1 MLDIKFLSIPIIS
14 ALIGWFTNYIAVK
27 MIFRPVLPINF
38 FFFKIQG
45 LIPKRQSEL
54 ANKIASVVTEELI
67 DFNKIGEQNIS
78 DESLGKLSELIS
90 NNISQYLN
98 ELVQANPM
106 LAMFL
111 NSQKIDQLKSELTDR
126 IGSSAPHLIS
136 VVKDEFISKENL
148 SLQISEKIRGFEFY
162 KLEQIVYEISSTE
175 LKAIEYLGGIIGF
188 LIGLIQVIILKF

>member
-1 MLDIKFLSIPIIS
+1 MDLRFILIPLIS

-38 FFFKIQG
+38 LFFKIQG

-54 ANKIASVVTEELI
+54 ANKIATVVTEELI
-67 DFNKIGEQNIS
+67 DLDQINHEQIS
-78 DESLGKLSELIS
+78 NDNLGKLSELVS

-98 ELVQANPM
+98 ELVAANPM
-106 LAMFL
+106 VSMFL
-111 NSQKIDQLKSELTDR
+111 NGQKLDQLKIELSNR
-126 IGSSAPHLIS
+126 IVSNAPQLIS
-136 VVKDEFISKENL
+136 VVKEELLNKENL
-148 SLQISEKIRGFEFY
+148 SLQISNKIKNFEFY